1 MAEPSPNSQPTAKR
15 PSKGPIAASPRRVNT
30 PTVLQM
36 EAVECGAAALAMIL
50 AHYKKYLPL
59 PSIRQACGVSRDGSK
74 ASNVL
79 KAARGYGLEAKGY
92 KKQIDEVFGF
102 EPPFIA
108 FWMSNHFLVV
118 EGWNAT
124 TVFLNDPAG
133 GKRAVSYDEFKAGF
147 SEVML
152 TFKRTEAFAPGGEP
166 PKIWPKILPRIH
178 ASRKELLFTTGA
190 GLLLVLPSLAAP
202 AFTQIFIDDI
212 LVKGYADWLRPM
224 LIGMGLSALLTFALS
239 ALQLR
244 VQNLLKTKLE
254 IAMTGQFLWH
264 VLRLPVGFYAQRFAG
279 EVAGRVQI
287 ADKAA
292 AILGGPITTALLDGM
307 MVFFYALAMLAY
319 DPVLGAIAT
328 LLAAANFGMIKLIAE
343 RQERVF
349 MKTSIDR
356 GKAMGVAIEGLQ
368 SIETLKAGGIEND
381 FFARW
386 SGYYTRGINSQQG
399 NLVFTQVLGVL
410 PTLLVGLGNLAV
422 LTIGGLRVMEGHLT
436 IGTLI
441 GFQTLMG
448 SFMAPVGRLIGLGTS
463 LTELKAD
470 LMRLDDVLGT
480 ATDRGA
486 ESPQPVSPE
495 TSVRLSGRIEL
506 RNVTFGYS
514 PTDPPL
520 IENLNLVLEPGQHVA
535 FVGGSGSGKSTVA
548 KLIMGLYEPW
558 SGEILFDGRPRE
570 TIPRAVLLQ
579 SLAMVDQDLFLFSGS
594 VRDNLALWDETVTDA
609 ELTRACEDAAILDI
623 VAGLTGGMDAV
634 LKEGATNLS
643 GGQRQRLEIARA
655 VIRDPAVL
663 VLDEATSALDSE
675 SERLVGRSIRQR
687 GCTCVIVAHRLS
699 TIRDAD
705 EIIVLANGKVSQRG
719 THEQLREETG
729 HYANLIRAEGGVLE
743 ATSA

>member
-1 MAEPSPNSQPTAKR
+1 MAEPTLQPPDPKR
-15 PSKGPIAASPRRVNT
+15 PITAAPRRVNT

-36 EAVECGAAALAMIL
+36 EAVECGAASLAMVL
-50 AHYKKYLPL
+50 AYHKKFVPL
-59 PSIRQACGVSRDGSK
+59 PELRQACGVSRDGSK

-79 KAARGYGLEAKGY
+79 KAARGYGFEAKGY
-92 KKQIDEVFGF
+92 KKTVDEVFTYA
-102 EPPFIA
+102 PPFIA

-118 EGWNAT
+118 EGWNAKT
-124 TVFLNDPAG
+124 IFLNDPAG
-133 GKRAVSYDEFKAGF
+133 GKRAVSLDEFKAGF
-147 SEVML
+147 SEVVL
-152 TFKRTEAFAPGGEP
+152 TFKTTEAFKPGGSP

-178 ASRKELLFTTGA
+178 ASRKELLYTTGA
-190 GLLLVLPSLAAP
+190 GLLLVLPALAAP
-202 AFTQIFIDDI
+202 AFTQVFIDDV
-212 LVKGYADWLRPM
+212 LVKGYSDWLRPM
-224 LIGMGLSALLTFALS
+224 LIGMGLSVVLSFALT

-264 VLRLPVGFYAQRFAG
+264 VLRLPVGFYAQRFSG

-319 DPVLGAIAT
+319 DPVLGTIAV
-328 LLAAANFGMIKLIAE
+328 LLATANFTLIKLIAE

-356 GKAMGVAIEGLQ
+356 GKALGVAIEGLQ

-386 SGYYTRGINSQQG
+386 SGYYARGINSQQG
-399 NLVFTQVLGVL
+399 NLIFSQVLGVL
-410 PTLLVGLGNLAV
+410 PTLIVGLGNLAV
-422 LTIGGLRVMEGHLT
+422 LTVGGFRVIEGHLT

-448 SFMAPVGRLIGLGTS
+448 SFLAPVGRLIGLGTA

-470 LMRLDDVLGT
+470 LLRLDDVLAT

-486 ESPQPVSPE
+486 EAARPVPAD
-495 TSVRLSGRIEL
+495 TPVRLSGRIEL

-520 IENLNLVLEPGQHVA
+520 IENLSLVLEPGQHVA

-558 SGEILFDGRPRE
+558 SGEILFDGVPRQE
-570 TIPRAVLLQ
+570 VPRAVLLQ
-579 SLAMVDQDLFLFSGS
+579 SIAMVDQDLFLFSGS
-594 VRDNLALWDETVTDA
+594 VRDNLALWDATVSDA
-609 ELTRACEDAAILDI
+609 DLTRACEDAAILDI
-623 VAGLTGGMDAV
+623 VAGLTGGMDAP
-634 LKEGATNLS
+634 LKEGASNLS

-655 VIRDPAVL
+655 LIRDPAML

-675 SERLVGRSIRQR
+675 SERLVVRSLRRR

-705 EIIVLANGKVSQRG
+705 EIIVLATGKVSQRG
-719 THEQLREETG
+719 THEQLRDAPG

-743 ATSA
+743 AAKA